1 MLRDVHP
8 IERLRYVAR
17 SSGGDQRTLVRE
29 TATAISGLDLDPAG
43 LVVACRRIVER
54 HPTSGALW
62 WLCASLVTSA
72 DACRAAWGLSDQIE
86 EDPTAD
92 QIVDLLPDG
101 ATVCVAGWPDF
112 AGEALIRRGDI
123 TSLVIN
129 SNGEGNSLVR
139 RLQRAD
145 SDAEEIEPAGTAAA
159 VLASDLVI
167 VEALAAGPDGVLC
180 SLGSHAAA
188 AVAYCSEI
196 PVWFVVGRGRRLPEL
211 MWKTLLQRLDDS
223 GDGWELEAERVPL
236 AMATAVVGPD
246 GLLDPSPTA
255 LAAECPMAHE
265 LLRTSAM

>member
-1 MLRDVHP
+1 MHP

-17 SSGGDQRTLVRE
+17 SSGGDQRKLVRE

-72 DACRAAWGLSDQIE
+72 EPFREAWSLSDHIE

-92 QIVDLLPDG
+92 HIVDLLPDG
-101 ATVCVAGWPDF
+101 ATVCVVGWPDF

-123 TSLVIN
+123 TARVVD
-129 SNGEGNSLVR
+129 SNDTGSSLVR
-139 RLQRAD
+139 RLRLMD
-145 SDAEEIEPAGTAAA
+145 VDVEEIAAAGTAAA
-159 VLASDLVI
+159 VIESDLVI

-180 SLGSHAAA
+180 TLGSHAAA

-196 PVWFVVGRGRRLPEL
+196 PVWFVVGRGRRLPAP

-236 AMATAVVGPD
+236 AMATAIIGPD
-246 GLLDPSPTA
+246 GLVDPDPAA

-265 LLRTSAM
+265 LLHASAM